1 MITNNIPTQG
11 FEIVRDL
18 IGTILYSNLLV
29 QKTLKNLPDEINVFT
44 GRTSPFQSSEKLMI
58 NIVSDSSAYNSF
70 TEYNVQGSTNYFIDV
85 FCTAAETESNTGGK
99 LSTNKRD
106 MYIGMIRYILQS
118 TIYKTLQM
126 TPGLVL
132 GTYVEGFENFD
143 SSNNQDASFV
153 KMSRLTFSVRL
164 NESQNL
170 WEGVVISSI
179 FTDVKLELT
188 DLGYKFKEENIN
200 L

>member
-1 MITNNIPTQG
+1 MITNIIPTQG

-18 IGTILYSNLLV
+18 IGAILTTNLLV
-29 QKTLKNLPDEINVFT
+29 QKSLKNLPDEISVFT
-44 GRTSPFQSSEKLMI
+44 GRTTPFSSSEKLMI
-58 NIVSDSSAYNSF
+58 NVSCDSSAYISF
-70 TEYNVQGSTNYFIDV
+70 SQYNVQGSTNYFIDV
-85 FCTAAETESNTGGK
+85 FCSAAETQNNTGGK

-106 MYIGMIRYILQS
+106 MYVGMIRYILQS
-118 TIYKTLQM
+118 TIYKTLGIA
-126 TPGLVL
+126 PGLIL
-132 GTYVEGFENFD
+132 GTYVEGFENVD
-143 SSNNQDASFV
+143 SSNNQDAAFV

-170 WEGVVISSI
+170 WEGVDITSI

-200 L
+200 P

>member
-29 QKTLKNLPDEINVFT
+29 QKNLKFLPDDINVFI

-58 NIVSDSSAYNSF
+58 NVVSDSSAYNSF

-85 FCTAAETESNTGGK
+85 FCTAAETENFTGDK
-99 LSTNKRD
+99 ISTNKRD
-106 MYIGMIRYILQS
+106 LYIGMIRYILQS
-118 TIYKTLQM
+118 TIYKTLQLP
-126 TPGLVL
+126 PGLIL

-153 KMSRLTFSVRL
+153 KMGRLTFSVRL

-170 WEGVVISSI
+170 WEGVDISSI

-188 DLGYKFKEENIN
+188 NLGYQFKEENIN
-200 L
+200 